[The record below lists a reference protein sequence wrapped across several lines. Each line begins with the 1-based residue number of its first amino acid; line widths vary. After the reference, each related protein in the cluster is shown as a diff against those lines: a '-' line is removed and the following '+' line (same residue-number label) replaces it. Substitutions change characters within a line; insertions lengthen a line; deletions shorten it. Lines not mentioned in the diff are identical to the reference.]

1 MAKVY
6 SPNKKYNGET
16 ATVSFRDGVGETNNK
31 YLIEYLKSKGYTIEE
46 TKEIVDEELEK
57 LKKEAQKLGIKYNA
71 NIGKEKLKERIEEQK
86 KLQEGKEQTDI
97 NSKKQENE
105 DNDGD
110 NDIDPFED

>member
-31 YLIEYLKSKGYTIEE
+31 YLIEYLKSKGYTVEE
-46 TKEIVDEELEK
+46 TKEEIDKELEN
-57 LKKEAQKLGIKYNA
+57 LKNEASKLGIKYNA
-71 NIGKEKLKERIEEQK
+71 NIGKEKLEERIEEQK
-86 KLQEGKEQTDI
+86 KLQEGKEQIDI
-97 NSKKQENE
+97 NNQKPESKN
-105 DNDGD
+105 NNVD

>member
-31 YLIEYLKSKGYTIEE
+31 YLIEYLKSKGYTVEE
-46 TKEIVDEELEK
+46 TNKRVDKELEN
-57 LKKEAQKLGIKYNA
+57 LKNEASKLGIKYNA
-71 NIGKEKLKERIEEQK
+71 NIGKEKLKERIDEQK
-86 KLQEGKEQTDI
+86 KLQEGKEQI
-97 NSKKQENE
+97 NIKEQKTESNS
-105 DNDGD
+105 NNGD